1 VTPAKTKSLDPSW
14 LALVAIVLAVTAAR
28 LFGLSLAQVD
38 LGVDEA
44 QYWLWAQDPAWGY
57 YSKPPMVAWLIGA
70 AQSVCGPSEACIRS
84 PATLAW
90 AGTSL
95 FVGAAA
101 RSLFGARVG
110 VVAGLAALLAP
121 GAIFS
126 ARIISTDAPLLLF
139 WSAAL
144 LALVRLRAG
153 GGMAWAVLLGTAVG
167 LGLLSKYAML
177 YFIGGLV
184 LAVVFDPATRR
195 ALLSRRGLV
204 VLGIGLIVLMP
215 NLVWNLGH
223 GLATVRHTADNAS
236 GGGLTPGIVDPLA
249 FAGAQVFIAGPV
261 VFAGF
266 LWAIWRGL
274 KGQASVDERLLFLF
288 SVPIFLGLT
297 VVATLTRAHANW
309 AASGLIAAF
318 ILGAALLVRAGRT
331 GWLIGGFAFA
341 LAFQALTLWGDV
353 NADRWVVAGET
364 PYAPVLGWEVF
375 ADAIADHAEAN
386 GTVTVVAERRSEI
399 AALAYYGRDRA
410 MTAKAWPPV
419 AGQPPQNHFQM
430 ARALTGRES
439 GPVLAVSPCAG
450 ADRFAASF
458 GRVVDLGPVSTPA
471 GPIRQR
477 TVYLFLLDEPRMP
490 LAVPAPCPAR

>member
-1 VTPAKTKSLDPSW
+1 MTKPVDLSWVALMAVVLGVTG
-14 LALVAIVLAVTAAR
+14 IR

-70 AQSVCGPSEACIRS
+70 AQSVCGPTEACIRS

-101 RSLFGARVG
+101 RSLCGPRVG

-144 LALVRLRAG
+144 LALIRLRAG
-153 GGMAWAVLLGTAVG
+153 GGLGWAVLLGTAVG

-184 LAVVFDPATRR
+184 LAVIVDPATRQ

-204 VLGIGLIVLMP
+204 VMGIGLIVLMP
-215 NLVWNLGH
+215 NLLWNLGH

-261 VFAGF
+261 VFVAF
-266 LWAIWRGL
+266 LWAVWRGIR
-274 KGQASVDERLLFLF
+274 GQVGPDERLLLLF
-288 SVPIFLGLT
+288 SVPVFLALT

-318 ILGAALLVRAGRT
+318 ILGAAVLVRAGRT
-331 GWLIGGFAFA
+331 GWLVAGFALA

-364 PYAPVLGWEVF
+364 PYAPVLGWDTF
-375 ADAIADHAEAN
+375 TDAIADRAEAN
-386 GTVTVVAERRSEI
+386 GTVTLVAERRSEI

-410 MTAKAWPPV
+410 VTAKAWPP
-419 AGQPPQNHFQM
+419 ASGQPPQNHFQM
-430 ARALTGRES
+430 TRALTGEEV
-439 GPVLAVSPCAG
+439 GPVLAISPCAG
-450 ADRFAASF
+450 AARFAASYA
-458 GRVVDLGPVSTPA
+458 RVIDLGPMSTPV
-471 GPIRQR
+471 GPIEERR
-477 TVYLFLLDEPRMP
+477 VHLFLLSDARLP
-490 LAVPAPCPAR
+490 LVAPGPCPGR

>member
-1 VTPAKTKSLDPSW
+1 MTPAKTKAIDVSW
-14 LALVAIVLAVTAAR
+14 IALVAIVLVVTAVR
-28 LFGLSLAQVD
+28 LFGLSMARVD

-144 LALVRLRAG
+144 LALVRLRDG
-153 GGMAWAVLLGTAVG
+153 GGMGWAVLLGTAVG

-177 YFIGGLV
+177 YFVGGVV

-195 ALLSRRGLV
+195 ALVSRRGLV

-266 LWAIWRGL
+266 LWAVWRGL

-318 ILGAALLVRAGRT
+318 ILGAAVLVRAGRT
-331 GWLIGGFAFA
+331 GWLVAGFVFA
-341 LAFQALTLWGDV
+341 LAFQTLTLWGDV

-375 ADAIADHAEAN
+375 ADTIADRAEAN

-399 AALAYYGRDRA
+399 AALTYYGRDRA
-410 MTAKAWPPV
+410 VTAKAWPP
-419 AGQPPQNHFQM
+419 ASGQPPQNHFQM
-430 ARALTGRES
+430 ASALTGRES

-450 ADRFAASF
+450 ADRFGASYDQ
-458 GRVVDLGPVSTPA
+458 VVDLGPISTPV

-477 TVYLFLLDEPRMP
+477 TIHLFLLNEPRLP
-490 LAVPAPCPAR
+490 LAAPAPCPAR